1 MDLRLLNYNRGMAQ
15 VVSKIVL
22 PIPLEELREVLR
34 RHGVVE
40 AFVFGSYARGTA
52 RPDSDLD
59 LLVTFDSDADPWAFL
74 HLQEELNQLLPG
86 GADVITKL
94 NRHFEPYIKPDLVKV
109 A

>member
-1 MDLRLLNYNRGMAQ
+1 MAQ
-15 VVSKIVL
+15 GVSRLVL
-22 PIPLEELREVLR
+22 PVPLGELREILR

-40 AFVFGSYARGTA
+40 AYVFGSYARGTA

-59 LLVTFDSDADPWAFL
+59 LLVTFGVDTDPWAFL
-74 HLQEELNQLLPG
+74 YLQDELNQLLPG

-94 NRHFEPYIKPDLVKV
+94 NKHFEPYITPDLVKV